1 MNPGVLR
8 ALSRGQLNKNKIEI
22 KNNLRKYRVPPVF
35 VKPMGVV
42 PIVMEPRY
50 LLETWDSFFAPT
62 TIVSMTTLS
71 CAAGAPYVFS
81 SISTPLA
88 CWSPCLFVSFH
99 DGLGFCSG
107 LFYCCLCLR
116 RWCVGSVCAWG
127 FWVYVDFFFF
137 LGKWEGGRSQCCAFG
152 AGLFFSFF
160 FSGILSVFCC
170 LFVSCASGDFRLPSY

>member
-1 MNPGVLR
+1 MNPGVFR
-8 ALSRGQLNKNKIEI
+8 ALSRGQLNKNKMEI

-81 SISTPLA
+81 NFHAVGVLVL
-88 CWSPCLFVSFH
+88 LFVCFTS
-99 DGLGFCSG
+99 
-107 LFYCCLCLR
+107 
-116 RWCVGSVCAWG
+116 
-127 FWVYVDFFFF
+127 
-137 LGKWEGGRSQCCAFG
+137 
-152 AGLFFSFF
+152 
-160 FSGILSVFCC
+160 
-170 LFVSCASGDFRLPSY
+170 